1 MKKYIIALI
10 ILISI
15 GFLTIFILNN
25 NNKKQMEE
33 NKEKSFIYYKALNF
47 NDNINTLRKNIYNNS
62 YFNLFVKINEYNGVI
77 DEDNISE
84 IMNYYIVNI
93 TKNKNEVFETSDD
106 NLNFCLN
113 KQSFINSFKELFNKD
128 IEKFYPNINVLP
140 NINAGP
146 IKICFNYDQDYL
158 YDYSTLIYVKDKN
171 IKNEI
176 IELSIYE
183 YIIDTEDENI
193 ENNLNSE
200 FVKNLNYNNMYNYNE
215 SFINNYGFQILE
227 KKVKFK
233 EIRDGNFFKYQLMS
247 INTI

>member
-1 MKKYIIALI
+1 MKKIIITSVILILFSILI
-10 ILISI
+10 I
-15 GFLTIFILNN
+15 FIIDN
-25 NNKKQMEE
+25 NNKKIILE
-33 NKEKSFIYYKALNF
+33 NKEDSFKYYHSLNF
-47 NDNINTLRKNIYNNS
+47 NDNINTLRKKIYNNS
-62 YFNLFVKINEYNGVI
+62 YFNLFVKINNYNGKI
-77 DEDNISE
+77 DENNIGE

-93 TKNKNEVFETSDD
+93 TKNKNEVFETSED
-106 NLNFCLN
+106 NLNFCLS
-113 KQSFINSFKELFNKD
+113 KKSFISSFKELFDKD
-128 IEKFYPNINVLP
+128 ITEFYPKINILN

-146 IKICFNYDQDYL
+146 VKICFNYDQDYL

-183 YIIDTEDENI
+183 YIIDTEDVSI

-215 SFINNYGFQILE
+215 NFNNYGFQILE

-233 EIRDGNFFKYQLMS
+233 EIRDGNFFKYQLIS

>member
-1 MKKYIIALI
+1 MKKIIITSVILILFSILI
-10 ILISI
+10 I
-15 GFLTIFILNN
+15 FIVDN
-25 NNKKQMEE
+25 NNKMIILE
-33 NKEKSFIYYKALNF
+33 NKEDSFKYYHSINF
-47 NDNINTLRKNIYNNS
+47 NDNINTLRKKIYNNS
-62 YFNLFVKINEYNGVI
+62 YFNLFVKINNYNGKI
-77 DEDNISE
+77 DENNIGE

-93 TKNKNEVFETSDD
+93 TKNKNEVFETSED
-106 NLNFCLN
+106 NLNFCLS
-113 KQSFINSFKELFNKD
+113 KKSFISSFKELFDKD
-128 IEKFYPNINVLP
+128 ITEFYPKINILN

-146 IKICFNYDQDYL
+146 VKICFNYDQDYL

>member
-1 MKKYIIALI
+1 MKKIIITSAILILFSILI
-10 ILISI
+10 I
-15 GFLTIFILNN
+15 FIVDN
-25 NNKKQMEE
+25 NNKKIISE
-33 NKEKSFIYYKALNF
+33 NKEDSFKYYHSLNF
-47 NDNINTLRKNIYNNS
+47 NDNINALRKKIYNNS
-62 YFNLFVKINEYNGVI
+62 YFNLFVKINNYNGKI
-77 DEDNISE
+77 DENNIGE

-93 TKNKNEVFETSDD
+93 TKNKNEVFETSED
-106 NLNFCLN
+106 NLNFCLS
-113 KQSFINSFKELFNKD
+113 KKSFISSFKELFNKD
-128 IEKFYPNINVLP
+128 ITEFYPKINILN

-146 IKICFNYDQDYL
+146 VKICFNYDQDYL

-183 YIIDTEDENI
+183 YIIDTEDVSI

-200 FVKNLNYNNMYNYNE
+200 FVKNLNYNNMYSYNE
-215 SFINNYGFQILE
+215 NFNNYGFQILE

-233 EIRDGNFFKYQLMS
+233 EIRDGNFFKYQLIS